1 MAPCRL
7 LAAEDLRSSSSP
19 AVAVNASDGS
29 VLVAGSSGHRVRKI
43 WPNGT
48 LSTFAGTGTAR
59 FSGDGALATAAEL
72 HNPQGVAVN
81 TSDGSLLIADTSNHR
96 VRRVWL
102 NGTISTVAGGSIV
115 GIGGDGG
122 PATAAQLNNPYAVAL
137 NPLDGSWLI
146 ADRLGGCVRQVW
158 PNGTIS
164 TAAAN
169 GPSVTFADG
178 GPATAPVLASPV
190 VVAVDPRSGWV
201 FVADAGTQR
210 VRIGFPNGTI
220 GTLAGGGP
228 LGAPVEGWPAGEA
241 ISARASLCI
250 RRIVPYSSQIL

>member
-96 VRRVWL
+96 VRRVWP

-115 GIGGDGG
+115 GNGGDGG
-122 PATAAQLNNPYAVAL
+122 PATAAELNNPYAVAL

-146 ADRLGGCVRQVW
+146 ADRVGGCVRQVW

-169 GPSVTFADG
+169 GTSVTFADG
-178 GPATAPVLASPV
+178 GPATARVLADPV
-190 VVAVDPRSGWV
+190 DVAVGPRSGWV

-210 VRIGFPNGTI
+210 VRIVFPTEPSAHSR
-220 GTLAGGGP
+220 AG
-228 LGAPVEGWPAGEA
+228 
-241 ISARASLCI
+241 ARSGL
-250 RRIVPYSSQIL
+250 P